1 MSNGNGLQALVSVFS
16 NMVDEIVDFVVDLLP
31 VTVPLLIMG
40 IGIPLGIYYIKK
52 FARPRG

>member
-1 MSNGNGLQALVSVFS
+1 MESGGLDRLVTVFS
-16 NMVDEIVDFVVDLLP
+16 NMVTEIVDFVVDLLP